1 MSLADHSVRALLEAF
16 RAPEPS
22 PGGGSASALAGAVG
36 AALLAMVAGLP
47 RRDADEGGET
57 DLRNARAVAEK
68 LSEELRLL
76 IDRDSEAYGAVMSA
90 YKLPKG
96 TDDEKRIRSVRI
108 QQALAEAIE
117 IPLDIM
123 RRCAEAI
130 ATAVPV
136 AAHGNRNAWSDVRVA
151 LELLQAGLRGALAN
165 VEINLESLKD
175 GTREAVVRAEAER
188 LRGQAA
194 QRAAEALR
202 RL

>member
-1 MSLADHSVRALLEAF
+1 MSLADRSVRSLIDAF

-22 PGGGSASALAGAVG
+22 PGGGSASALAGAIG

-47 RRDADEGGET
+47 RRPADDRGET
-57 DLRNARAVAEK
+57 DLREARTAAER
-68 LSEELRLL
+68 LSEELQLL
-76 IDRDSEAYGAVMSA
+76 IDRDSEAYGAVVSA
-90 YKLPKG
+90 YKLPKA
-96 TDDEKRIRSVRI
+96 TDDEKRIRSARI

-130 ATAVPV
+130 AAAVPV

-175 GTREAVVRAEAER
+175 GTREALVRAEAER
-188 LRGQAA
+188 LRGEAT

>member
-1 MSLADHSVRALLEAF
+1 MSLADRSVRSVIDAF
-16 RAPEPS
+16 RSPEPS

-47 RRDADEGGET
+47 RRPADDQGET
-57 DLRNARAVAEK
+57 DLREARTAAER
-68 LSEELRLL
+68 LSEELQHL
-76 IDRDSEAYGAVMSA
+76 IDRDSEAYGAVVSA

-96 TDDEKRIRSVRI
+96 TDGEKRIRSARI
-108 QQALAEAIE
+108 QQALTEAIE

-136 AAHGNRNAWSDVRVA
+136 AAHGNRHAWSDVRVA

-175 GTREAVVRAEAER
+175 ATREALVRGEAER
-188 LRGQAA
+188 LTSEAT

>member
-1 MSLADHSVRALLEAF
+1 MSLADRSVRSLIDAF
-16 RAPEPS
+16 RSPEPS

-47 RRDADEGGET
+47 RRPADDRGET
-57 DLRNARAVAEK
+57 DLRDARTAAER
-68 LSEELRLL
+68 LSEELQRL
-76 IDRDSEAYGAVMSA
+76 IDRDSEAYGAVVSA

-96 TDDEKRIRSVRI
+96 TDGEKRIRSARI
-108 QQALAEAIE
+108 QQALTEAIE

-151 LELLQAGLRGALAN
+151 LELLQAGLRGARAN

-175 GTREAVVRAEAER
+175 ATREALVRAEAER
-188 LRGQAA
+188 LTSEAT

-202 RL
+202 RR